1 MFNYYLDLFFSTLS
15 FGGVFS
21 VVDVVLLPMR
31 ALSLREGRVGGPQQ
45 LTPLYNPHSHIDVGL
60 FCFFLKKK

>member
-1 MFNYYLDLFFSTLS
+1 MFNYYIDLFFSTLS

-45 LTPLYNPHSHIDVGL
+45 LTPLYNPHSHIDV
-60 FCFFLKKK
+60 CFVVFLKKK